1 MPGINPTANPE
12 RFEPRG
18 AYTQLD
24 TLLGSRFLAQDLN
37 LASIKPARSLLAGS
51 QRTRYRGR
59 GMDFEEVRLYQPGD
73 DIRSIDWRVTAR
85 TQVPHTKLYREE
97 RERPIF
103 LLVDQRSSMFF
114 GSTCCFKSVL
124 AAHIAA
130 VLGWAATGNSDRIGG
145 LVFGDHDQRDIRPRR
160 SKHAQLEL
168 IHQLQEYNH
177 RLTSPI
183 PAKKPLG
190 LAELLG
196 VLRRIAKPGSSL
208 FIVSDF
214 QDMNEQC
221 ERELFTLARH
231 ADLCLIHVYDPLE
244 HHLDSTQPLTISD
257 GQGRVRLPSNARSF
271 QQAFSQIFEQRLEQL
286 TQSCTRLGISLLSI
300 GTQDDCAQV
309 LRQTFGR
316 RPVTGAH
323 SLVNHKR

>member
-1 MPGINPTANPE
+1 MRDPMTSSTN

-18 AYTQLD
+18 AYTQLE
-24 TLLGSRFLAQDLN
+24 TLLGSRFVAQDLN
-37 LASIKPARSLLAGS
+37 LASVKPARSLLAGS

-114 GSTCCFKSVL
+114 GSKRCFKSVL
-124 AAHIAA
+124 AAYIAA

-145 LVFGDHDQRDIRPRR
+145 LVFGDHHQRDIRPRR

-177 RLTSPI
+177 QLKSPI
-183 PAKKPLG
+183 AEEKPLG
-190 LAELLG
+190 LAELLSD
-196 VLRRIAKPGSSL
+196 LRRIAKPGSSL
-208 FIVSDF
+208 FILSDF
-214 QDMNEQC
+214 QDMDEQC

-244 HHLDSTQPLTISD
+244 HHLGSSQPLTISD
-257 GQGRVRLPSNARSF
+257 GQTRLQLPSHMHNFR
-271 QQAFSQIFEQRLEQL
+271 QAYSRIFEQRLEQL
-286 TQSCTRLGISLLSI
+286 TQTCTHLGVSLLSI
-300 GTQDDCAQV
+300 GTQDDCPQV
-309 LRQTFGR
+309 LRQVLGR
-316 RPVTGAH
+316 RQFSNSNSITK
-323 SLVNHKR
+323 NK

>member
-1 MPGINPTANPE
+1 MPSSNSANSTS

-18 AYTQLD
+18 PYSQLE
-24 TLLGSRFLAQDLN
+24 TLLGSRFLAQDLSLN
-37 LASIKPARSLLAGS
+37 SIQPARSLLAGS

-114 GSTCCFKSVL
+114 GSKHCFKSVL
-124 AAHIAA
+124 AAYIAS
-130 VLGWAATGNSDRIGG
+130 VLGWTATGNSDRIGG

-160 SKHAQLEL
+160 SKHAQLEF
-168 IHQLQEYNH
+168 IHQLQDYNH
-177 RLTSPI
+177 RLKSPI
-183 PAKKPLG
+183 PDAKPLS
-190 LAELLG
+190 LAELLSD
-196 VLRRIAKPGSSL
+196 LRRIAKPGSSL
-208 FIVSDF
+208 FILSDF
-214 QDMNEQC
+214 QDMDESC

-231 ADLCLIHVYDPLE
+231 ADLCLIHLYDPLE
-244 HHLDSTQPLTISD
+244 HDLHSNQPLTISD
-257 GQGRVRLPSNARSF
+257 GQASIQLPSHSRPFQNAYRNL
-271 QQAFSQIFEQRLEQL
+271 FETRLERL
-286 TQSCTRLGISLLSI
+286 KQSCTRLGISLLSI
-300 GTQDDCAQV
+300 STQDDCPQL

-316 RPVTGAH
+316 RQATSGNKRRAH
-323 SLVNHKR
+323 N